1 MLTTDYIPGVKR
13 FSDEANIHYRF
24 ESAEKLLQD
33 KDVLTTMIRHHQSQ
47 QQPRLQTLLN
57 YYKGDNE
64 AILEEKRRRE
74 EHLADNRATHNFAK
88 YVSQFI
94 QSYLLGVP
102 LKTAHTDETINDE
115 IRDININNEADE
127 HNSDLALD
135 QSIFGRA
142 YELLYR
148 SQDDQAK
155 FVLLNP
161 LHTFVIYDE
170 TVERKPIAAVRYIS
184 KQFTDNTTVFVY
196 TDREEHRF
204 TMDNGYDLKAT
215 DKKSHYFKGVPVNEY
230 ENNKFRQGDFEDV
243 LSLIDLYDSAQSDTA
258 NYMQDLNDAML
269 VIKGELDLED
279 QYEEDPIEVAQR
291 MKEANILYMKPPQL
305 GDGREGN
312 VDAGYIYKQYDVSGT
327 EAYKDRVFSNILLF
341 TSIPNLLDDESN
353 RTPQSGEALKM
364 KLFALQQKKTIKER
378 LFKKSLRNR
387 YRLINNILSIASE
400 GGFNV
405 DDITITFSENL
416 PPMLE
421 NELKW
426 FTDAGGKLSQETLLS
441 QLSFVENADDEMQKI
456 KKEDEQQPTRQRSV
470 DMYREFA
477 QVNQE
482 EVKENE

>member
-33 KDVLTTMIRHHQSQ
+33 KDVLSTMIRHHQSHQ
-47 QQPRLQTLLN
+47 KPRLQTLLN

-64 AILEEKRRRE
+64 AILQENRRRE

-94 QSYLLGVP
+94 QGYLLGVP
-102 LKTAHTDETINDE
+102 LKTAHTDETTNNK

-155 FVLLNP
+155 FTLLNP
-161 LHTFVIYDE
+161 LHTFVVYDE

-196 TDREEHRF
+196 TEREEHRF
-204 TMDNGYDLKAT
+204 TMDNGYDLKAV
-215 DKKSHYFKGVPVNEY
+215 DKKSHFFKGVPVIEY

-258 NYMQDLNDAML
+258 NYMKDLNDAML
-269 VIKGELDLED
+269 KIVGNLDID
-279 QYEEDPIEVAQR
+279 VEEAKR
-291 MKEANILYMKPPQL
+291 MKEKNILMLQT
-305 GDGREGN
+305 E
-312 VDAGYIYKQYDVSGT
+312 VDANGGQSNADADYIYKKYDVQGT
-327 EAYKDRVFSNILLF
+327 EAYKDRIFSNILLF
-341 TSIPNLLDDESN
+341 TSIPNLLDDEST

-426 FTDAGGKLSQETLLS
+426 FTDAGGQLSQETLLS
-441 QLSFVENADDEMQKI
+441 QLSFVENAEDEMQKI
-456 KKEDEQQPTRQRSV
+456 KKEEEQQPTRRRSV
-470 DMYREFA
+470 DMYREFT
-477 QVNQE
+477 QNE
-482 EVKENE
+482 EVTENE